1 MSAAASGALLLQAM
15 KELSLEW
22 DQTRSYWRDGK
33 SLEFEEKYLAELPL
47 HIRRAAEAMEEI
59 ETVLRKVR
67 ADCE

>member
-1 MSAAASGALLLQAM
+1 MSAAAGGAVLIQAM
-15 KELSLEW
+15 KELSAEW
-22 DQTRSYWRDGK
+22 DQARSNWRDAK
-33 SLEFEEKYLAELPL
+33 SRDFEKAFLAELPH

>member
-1 MSAAASGALLLQAM
+1 MSASGGGAVLIQAM
-15 KELSLEW
+15 KELSAEW
-22 DQTRSYWRDGK
+22 DQARSSWRDAK
-33 SLEFEEKYLAELPL
+33 SLEFEGKYLAELPQ

>member
-1 MSAAASGALLLQAM
+1 MSAVAGGAALIQAM
-15 KELSLEW
+15 KELSAEW
-22 DQTRSYWRDGK
+22 DQARSSWRDAK
-33 SLEFEEKYLAELPL
+33 SLEFEATYLAELPQ